1 MPKRKGPKAT
11 KAATK
16 QKPQKMA
23 NTAPTKLEDGE
34 LPEEPEF
41 VEETDSGH
49 SSSSMNTTPEKDHS
63 SPLPA
68 ALLPSEPAVI
78 HNITG
83 AQDKKITPETQ
94 AVRERKQLHSLPVSI
109 SRAEIGKH
117 NTYRT

>member
-1 MPKRKGPKAT
+1 MPKRKGPKAA

-23 NTAPTKLEDGE
+23 NTAPTELEDGE

-49 SSSSMNTTPEKDHS
+49 SSSSVNTTPEKDHS

-83 AQDKKITPETQ
+83 AHDKKITPETQ
-94 AVRERKQLHSLPVSI
+94 AVRERKQLHSLPAS
-109 SRAEIGKH
+109 K
-117 NTYRT
+117 Y

>member
-1 MPKRKGPKAT
+1 MPKRKGPKAA

-23 NTAPTKLEDGE
+23 NTAPTELEDGE

-49 SSSSMNTTPEKDHS
+49 SSSSANTTPEKDNS
-63 SPLPA
+63 SPLLA
-68 ALLPSEPAVI
+68 ALLTSEPAVI

-94 AVRERKQLHSLPVSI
+94 AVRERKQLHSLAV
-109 SRAEIGKH
+109 RKH
-117 NTYRT
+117 